1 MRIECYTLVYDPD
14 RVESD
19 CQWSSTPLGSHIR
32 GEFLLSSASL
42 RHCGYQNVTPLGS
55 LRYTHLKMYVIV
67 SSASLQHCGYQR
79 VPPLGS
85 LLYTIF
91 LCQPPNFLNK
101 NEQLSELI
109 CSLIH
114 FACLLKTIV
123 GCLKFIQIRIGLT
136 QRF

>member
-1 MRIECYTLVYDPD
+1 M
-14 RVESD
+14 
-19 CQWSSTPLGSHIR
+19 
-32 GEFLLSSASL
+32 
-42 RHCGYQNVTPLGS
+42 TPLGS

-67 SSASLQHCGYQR
+67 SSASLRHCGYQR
-79 VPPLGS
+79 VTPLGS

-109 CSLIH
+109 SSLIY
-114 FACLLKTIV
+114 FVCLLKTIA
-123 GCLKFIQIRIGLT
+123 GRLKFIQIRIGLT